1 MSKIN
6 AVRLINLNYNNNAIR
21 ISDETF
27 HLNGES
33 TLLSLRNGGGKSVL
47 VQMMM
52 APFVHK
58 RYRDAKDRPFES
70 YFTTAKPTFILV
82 EWALDQGAGYVLTGM
97 MVRKSQD
104 ITEGSGENLEIVNFI
119 SEYKTRCM
127 QDIHNLPV
135 VEKTKKEVRLKGFG
149 ACRQLF
155 ETYKKDSSMKF
166 SCYDMSNAA
175 QSKQYFERLKEY
187 QINYKEWETI
197 IKKVNLKESGLSDL
211 FADCRDEKGLV
222 EKWFLDAVES
232 KLNKEKN
239 RMREFQNIIQKY
251 VGQYKDNKS
260 KIERRDT
267 IRQFGEQAER
277 IEESVA
283 NYEKAEAEQTSYENR
298 IAAFI
303 AELKKLEAH
312 IEKEIEELQA
322 QIEEM
327 QNQIFHVEYEQI
339 SADIHQLRKEA
350 RDVESNRDMI
360 DMERESL
367 QREFDKITR
376 KLHIFTAAKQ
386 SGQVR
391 MRQEEWQ
398 EIEQKLEVS
407 RRKQEEL
414 EPERNYLGYILKCYY
429 QNEWEKTQQR
439 EAENQSEQ
447 KDAAEKIDTGNQKL
461 KDIQEQMSKLHEDIG
476 ILQGL
481 IRNFNEKEDAF
492 NHYYEENFVRNILGE
507 YEPGMLDIRRE
518 TYEKQQEQLNRNRIQ
533 YKRDLE
539 TCTER
544 EKSTKRAMEDGK
556 RNLSELTNSRTL
568 AQHKLSDYEEQLKQ
582 RKNILRYLDLPE
594 QDLFEQSKILVA
606 CYRKLEEL
614 GAERRRLE
622 QEEDAL
628 QKEYVKLTQGKV
640 LELTPEFEEMLK
652 TLGLNYLYGMEWLQ
666 RNGRTAKENRVLVK
680 AHPFLPYAL
689 ILSDSDLKKLS
700 EHAGDVYTSS
710 PVPIVRR
717 EQLEK
722 AEKEVSSPILSF
734 SDVSFYLLFNENLL
748 DEEMLARLVA
758 EKEAQIRKKKQ
769 AISIKTEEYN
779 DYFSRQE
786 TVKKQDVTR
795 ENYDELLLKIEE
807 IEQQMQAQE
816 CRLEE
821 LGEQLDGIEEQIVSL
836 RDQIAKAQELTKF
849 YERRREEFD
858 LFCTAY
864 DQYVENNGKLNKCR
878 KTMQKLVESR
888 KLTEG
893 IVQKQQER
901 LSSLEKE
908 AYQIQNAAREQQRE
922 YQVYE
927 RYEKDAYEAAVRA
940 GVLKGCRGFAD
951 AAASGAEGSMVSEAS
966 VLEPENDSKKTS
978 EEDVPGHLSEDEVIW
993 AKTRYQAITQQMS
1006 GERQELEE
1014 RMIRVKEHYDQE
1026 LEELEHL
1033 EQKFQLQKTD
1043 YQDIFYDRR
1052 EESHQEILQEDCK
1065 RKIDVKQQQWHEE
1078 NKKASILLHDLKNQ
1092 MADMQKRFQKEKPL
1106 PEAEILHTD
1115 FEAELNQLRFRQN
1128 ETRQQV
1134 QALEKKQQSYQQNL
1148 TGLAEYE
1155 TLEIKTEVIWEN
1167 EFSEMGTKQLR
1178 DFQGMLKRD
1187 YRQSEAGTKDAKTR
1201 LERLLNQ
1208 ISRMDAF
1215 QEDYIR
1221 KPLETLQE
1229 LVDDASLVRKQLST
1243 ITQSFENLMQKLEV
1257 DISMIEKEKTR
1268 IVELL
1273 EEYVKEVHE
1282 NLGKIDHN
1290 STITIR
1296 DRAIKM
1302 LRIKLPDWQENENL
1316 YQIRLQD
1323 FMDEIT
1329 KKGIELFENNENA
1342 PEYFGT
1348 KVTTKNLYDSVIGI
1362 GNVQIGLYKIEEYR
1376 EYPIT
1381 WADVAKNSGGEGFL
1395 SAFVILSSL
1404 LYYMRKDDSDIFADR
1419 NEGKVLVMDNPFAQT
1434 NAAHLL
1440 KPLMDMAKKT
1450 NTQLICLSGL
1460 GGESIYNRFDNIYV
1474 LNLIAASLR
1483 NGMQYLRSEH
1493 LRGGEPETVV
1503 VSQVEVFEQQELIF

>member
-47 VQMMM
+47 VQMIM

-82 EWALDQGAGYVLTGM
+82 EWVLDQGAGYVLTGM

-104 ITEGSGENLEIVNFI
+104 ITEGSGENLEIVNII

-149 ACRQLF
+149 ACCQLF

-267 IRQFGEQAER
+267 IRQFGEQALR
-277 IEESVA
+277 IEESVGNYQKA
-283 NYEKAEAEQTSYENR
+283 EDVQKNYENQ
-298 IAAFI
+298 IASFI
-303 AELKKLEAH
+303 AELKKLDES
-312 IEKEIEELQA
+312 IGKEIEDLQA

-327 QNQIFHVEYEQI
+327 QRQIFHVEYEQV
-339 SADIHQLRKEA
+339 SGDIHRLKKEA
-350 RDVESNRDMI
+350 RNAESNRDMI
-360 DMERESL
+360 DMERDSL

-376 KLHIFTAAKQ
+376 KLHIFAAAKQ
-386 SGQVR
+386 AGQVR

-398 EIEQKLEVS
+398 EIQQKLEVS
-407 RRKQEEL
+407 KRKQEEL
-414 EPERNYLGYILKCYY
+414 EPERNYLGYTLKCYY
-429 QNEWEKTQQR
+429 ENELKKTQQK
-439 EAENQSEQ
+439 EADNESEQ
-447 KDAAEKIDTGNQKL
+447 KKSTEQITSGTQKL
-461 KDIQEQMSKLHEDIG
+461 SDIQEQMSKLHENIG

-481 IRNFNEKEDAF
+481 IQNFSEKEDTF
-492 NHYYEENFVRNILGE
+492 NRYYQENFVRNILGE
-507 YEPGMLDIRRE
+507 YEAGMLDIRRE
-518 TYEKQQEQLNRNRIQ
+518 TYEKQFEQLNRSRIQ
-533 YKRDLE
+533 YRRDLE
-539 TCTER
+539 NCMER
-544 EKSTKRAMEDGK
+544 ERSTKRAIEDGK
-556 RNLSELTNSRTL
+556 KDLSELANSGML
-568 AQHKLSDYEEQLKQ
+568 SQQKLSGYEAQLKE
-582 RKNILRYLDLPE
+582 RKNILRYLDMPE
-594 QDLFEQSKILVA
+594 QDLFEQGKILTA
-606 CYRKLEEL
+606 CCRKLEEL
-614 GAERRRLE
+614 GTERRHLE
-622 QEEDAL
+622 QEEDVL

-652 TLGLNYLYGMEWLQ
+652 TLGLNYVYGMEWLQ
-666 RNGRTAKENRVLVK
+666 RNKRAATDNRELVK

-689 ILSDSDLKKLS
+689 ILSDSDLKKLAA
-700 EHAGDVYTSS
+700 HAGDVYTSS

-722 AEKEVSSPILSF
+722 AETVGVSPIISF
-734 SDVSFYLLFNENLL
+734 ADVSFYLLFNENLL

-758 EKEAQIRKKKQ
+758 EKENQIRKKRQ
-769 AISIKTEEYN
+769 AISVKTEEYN

-786 TVKKQDVTR
+786 TVRKQDVTR
-795 ENYDELLLKIEE
+795 ENYDALKQKIED
-807 IEQQMQAQE
+807 IGQQMQLLEKRIGDLGDQLNDIGT
-816 CRLEE
+816 RMEE
-821 LGEQLDGIEEQIVSL
+821 L
-836 RDQIAKAQELTKF
+836 RNHIAKAQEQTKF

-858 LFCTAY
+858 IFCTAY
-864 DQYVENNGKLNKCR
+864 NQYLENNGKLNKCR
-878 KTMQKLVESR
+878 KTMQKLEDSK

-901 LSSLEKE
+901 LSTLEKE
-908 AYQIQNAAREQQRE
+908 AYQIQNVLREQQGE
-922 YQVYE
+922 YQIYA
-927 RYEKDAYEAAVRA
+927 RYEKEAYEAA
-940 GVLKGCRGFAD
+940 LKKG
-951 AAASGAEGSMVSEAS
+951 ASGNADGS
-966 VLEPENDSKKTS
+966 EN
-978 EEDVPGHLSEDEVIW
+978 VPGQLSLDQVIL

-1014 RMIRVKEHYDQE
+1014 RLIRVKEHYDQE

-1043 YQDIFYDRR
+1043 YQDIFYDRK
-1052 EESHQEILQEDCK
+1052 EESHQEVLQEDYR
-1065 RKIDVKQQQWHEE
+1065 RKINVKQQQWHEE
-1078 NKKASILLHDLKNQ
+1078 NKKVSILLHDLKNR
-1092 MADMQKRFQKEKPL
+1092 MADMQKRFQKEEPL
-1106 PEAEILHTD
+1106 RETEILHTD
-1115 FEAELNQLRFRQN
+1115 FDAELNQLRFRQN

-1134 QALEKKQQSYQQNL
+1134 ELREKKQQSYQQNL

-1155 TLEIKTEVIWEN
+1155 DLEMKAEVTWEDD
-1167 EFSEMGTKQLR
+1167 FSEMGVKQLR

-1187 YRQSEAGTKDAKTR
+1187 YRQSESQTKDEKAR

-1215 QEDYIR
+1215 QEDFFR

-1229 LVDDASLVRKQLST
+1229 LVDDASLVKKQLST
-1243 ITQSFENLMQKLEV
+1243 ITQSYENLMQKLEV
-1257 DISMIEKEKTR
+1257 DISMVEKEKAR

-1273 EEYVKEVHE
+1273 EEYVREVHE

-1329 KKGIELFENNENA
+1329 KKGIELFEKNENA

-1483 NGMQYLRSEH
+1483 NGMQYLKSEH
-1493 LRGGEPETVV
+1493 LRGGEQETIVA
-1503 VSQVEVFEQQELIF
+1503 SQVEVFEQQELIF